1 MRGRPKATQTIEERR
16 QSLTLDNYPTW
27 LSYKD
32 VQALLRL
39 YQGKGYGS
47 EAWNHLVATK
57 KIPAHFD
64 PWGGHIRFKWEE
76 VRTAIENARRL
87 L

>member
-1 MRGRPKATQTIEERR
+1 MRGRPKATLTVEDRR
-16 QSLTLDNYPTW
+16 RALTLEDHPKW
-27 LSYKD
+27 LTYKD

-47 EAWNHLVATK
+47 ESWNHLVATK
-57 KIPAHFD
+57 QIPAHFD
-64 PWGGHIRFKWEE
+64 PWGGHIRFIWEE